1 MKKHMA
7 LFMTLVLF
15 CGTLALTGCANLDE
29 AKKLQKYDL
38 GVDSVPSIN
47 SVVGERE
54 VTKASSGKEND
65 NPYAEHTY
73 TSASVQDD
81 LAAYLEKL
89 ETDGWRR
96 TLGFNL
102 KRGEGTSGKA
112 RLESK
117 SMNSGK
123 ILVMDIKYDQNGYT
137 IKVTKKKGTF
147 TPE

>member
-1 MKKHMA
+1 
-7 LFMTLVLF
+7 MTLVLF